1 MLQKCAYLPCALCS
15 FLFASPFSCAEPRK
29 DHLACRAANPPSLGS
44 GGSGSSGEGPPSRIA
59 ACQPQHGG
67 GGAPGPAA
75 GGGAGGRTSSSSS
88 SPGRPR
94 GPPAMGRKRCC
105 VGGGDG
111 GGGGSKMAAGC
122 CGVKKQKLSSSPPSG
137 SAGPGAAA
145 AGAAAGGG
153 GGGGTHCGGG
163 GGGGGS
169 SGGPGSLPPPAGPRL
184 FNGLGGLAG
193 GSSGCALSQPPPPLP
208 PPSCAAAGGAGG
220 PLAAA
225 APPAAAPGLASPA
238 AAALLSSPGAG
249 PGGGGGCRKMVVS
262 AEMCC
267 FCFDVLY
274 CHLYGYQPPRSPRF
288 TNDPYPLFVTWK
300 IGRDKRLRGC
310 IGTFSA
316 MNLHSG
322 LREYTLTSAL
332 KDSRFPP
339 MTRDELPR
347 LFCSVSLLTNFED
360 VCDYLDWEV
369 GVHGIR
375 IEFINEKGSKRTAT
389 YLPEVAKEQ
398 GWDHI
403 QTIDSLLRKG
413 GYKAPITN
421 DFRKTIKLTRYRSEK
436 MTVSYTEYLA
446 HRQHHH
452 FQNGIGHPLPPY
464 NHYS

>member
-1 MLQKCAYLPCALCS
+1 
-15 FLFASPFSCAEPRK
+15 
-29 DHLACRAANPPSLGS
+29 
-44 GGSGSSGEGPPSRIA
+44 
-59 ACQPQHGG
+59 
-67 GGAPGPAA
+67 
-75 GGGAGGRTSSSSS
+75 
-88 SPGRPR
+88 
-94 GPPAMGRKRCC
+94 
-105 VGGGDG
+105 
-111 GGGGSKMAAGC
+111 MAAGC
-122 CGVKKQKLSSSPPSG
+122 CGVKKQKLSSSPPAGSG
-137 SAGPGAAA
+137 
-145 AGAAAGGG
+145 GAAAGSHGAG
-153 GGGGTHCGGG
+153 DGQARAGDLGFGGG
-163 GGGGGS
+163 GGGGG
-169 SGGPGSLPPPAGPRL
+169 GARL
-184 FNGLGGLAG
+184 NGLG
-193 GSSGCALSQPPPPLP
+193 ALT
-208 PPSCAAAGGAGG
+208 A
-220 PLAAA
+220 
-225 APPAAAPGLASPA
+225 
-238 AAALLSSPGAG
+238 
-249 PGGGGGCRKMVVS
+249 GGGGGPLPTPAGGGGGAGSLAAPPGCGVATLLASAAASPAPIAAPRKMVVS

-274 CHLYGYQPPRSPRF
+274 CHLYGYQQPRTPRF
-288 TNDPYPLFVTWK
+288 TNEPYPLFVTWK

-421 DFRKTIKLTRYRSEK
+421 EFRKTIKLTRYRSEK
-436 MTVSYTEYLA
+436 MTLSYAEYLA

>member
-1 MLQKCAYLPCALCS
+1 
-15 FLFASPFSCAEPRK
+15 
-29 DHLACRAANPPSLGS
+29 
-44 GGSGSSGEGPPSRIA
+44 
-59 ACQPQHGG
+59 
-67 GGAPGPAA
+67 
-75 GGGAGGRTSSSSS
+75 
-88 SPGRPR
+88 
-94 GPPAMGRKRCC
+94 MGRKRC
-105 VGGGDG
+105 VGADC
-111 GGGGSKMAAGC
+111 SKMAAGC
-122 CGVKKQKLSSSPPSG
+122 CGVKKQKLSGSPG
-137 SAGPGAAA
+137 
-145 AGAAAGGG
+145 
-153 GGGGTHCGGG
+153 
-163 GGGGGS
+163 
-169 SGGPGSLPPPAGPRL
+169 SGGPGGVGAGSGVAGTGHCGSELGIGSSATAGGAPNVSRA
-184 FNGLGGLAG
+184 NGLGGPGGNVSGG
-193 GSSGCALSQPPPPLP
+193 GSNSGSGGGTSVLSTL
-208 PPSCAAAGGAGG
+208 
-220 PLAAA
+220 
-225 APPAAAPGLASPA
+225 SPA
-238 AAALLSSPGAG
+238 PAGYTSSGLSPNLSPG
-249 PGGGGGCRKMVVS
+249 PGSGSGGRKMVVS

-274 CHLYGYQPPRSPRF
+274 CHLYGYQPPRTPRF

-360 VCDYLDWEV
+360 VGDYLDWEV

-375 IEFINEKGSKRTAT
+375 IEFFNEKGSKRTAT

-436 MTVSYTEYLA
+436 MTMGYADYIA

-452 FQNGIGHPLPPY
+452 YQNGIGHPLPPY

>member
-1 MLQKCAYLPCALCS
+1 
-15 FLFASPFSCAEPRK
+15 
-29 DHLACRAANPPSLGS
+29 
-44 GGSGSSGEGPPSRIA
+44 
-59 ACQPQHGG
+59 
-67 GGAPGPAA
+67 
-75 GGGAGGRTSSSSS
+75 
-88 SPGRPR
+88 
-94 GPPAMGRKRCC
+94 MGRKRC
-105 VGGGDG
+105 VGADC
-111 GGGGSKMAAGC
+111 SKMAAGC
-122 CGVKKQKLSSSPPSG
+122 CGVKKQKLSGSPG
-137 SAGPGAAA
+137 
-145 AGAAAGGG
+145 
-153 GGGGTHCGGG
+153 
-163 GGGGGS
+163 
-169 SGGPGSLPPPAGPRL
+169 SGGPGGVGAGNGVVGTGHCGSDLGIGSSSTVVAGSMNRV
-184 FNGLGGLAG
+184 NGLGGPG
-193 GSSGCALSQPPPPLP
+193 GSSSSTNALSP
-208 PPSCAAAGGAGG
+208 
-220 PLAAA
+220 
-225 APPAAAPGLASPA
+225 APGGYNSTGISPN
-238 AAALLSSPGAG
+238 LSPGCG
-249 PGGGGGCRKMVVS
+249 SGSGGRKMVVS

-274 CHLYGYQPPRSPRF
+274 CHLYGYQPPRTPRF

-360 VCDYLDWEV
+360 VGDYLDWEV

-375 IEFINEKGSKRTAT
+375 IEFFNEKGSKRTAT

-436 MTVSYTEYLA
+436 MTMSYAEYIA

-452 FQNGIGHPLPPY
+452 YQNGTGHPLPPY

>member
-1 MLQKCAYLPCALCS
+1 
-15 FLFASPFSCAEPRK
+15 
-29 DHLACRAANPPSLGS
+29 
-44 GGSGSSGEGPPSRIA
+44 
-59 ACQPQHGG
+59 
-67 GGAPGPAA
+67 
-75 GGGAGGRTSSSSS
+75 
-88 SPGRPR
+88 
-94 GPPAMGRKRCC
+94 
-105 VGGGDG
+105 
-111 GGGGSKMAAGC
+111 MAAGC

-137 SAGPGAAA
+137 SGGGGGASSSSHCSGESQCRAGELGLGGA
-145 AGAAAGGG
+145 GTRLNGLGGLSGGG
-153 GGGGTHCGGG
+153 GGGGCPLSPPQGCG

-169 SGGPGSLPPPAGPRL
+169 S
-184 FNGLGGLAG
+184 
-193 GSSGCALSQPPPPLP
+193 SSGGISLSPPL
-208 PPSCAAAGGAGG
+208 SCGVGT
-220 PLAAA
+220 LLST
-225 APPAAAPGLASPA
+225 PAAATASSPSSSA
-238 AAALLSSPGAG
+238 SSPGS
-249 PGGGGGCRKMVVS
+249 RKMVVS

-274 CHLYGYQPPRSPRF
+274 CHLYGYQQPRTPRF
-288 TNDPYPLFVTWK
+288 TNEPY
-300 IGRDKRLRGC
+300 
-310 IGTFSA
+310 
-316 MNLHSG
+316 
-322 LREYTLTSAL
+322 AL

-421 DFRKTIKLTRYRSEK
+421 EFRKTIKLTRYRSEK
-436 MTVSYTEYLA
+436 MTLSYAEYLA

>member
-1 MLQKCAYLPCALCS
+1 
-15 FLFASPFSCAEPRK
+15 
-29 DHLACRAANPPSLGS
+29 
-44 GGSGSSGEGPPSRIA
+44 
-59 ACQPQHGG
+59 
-67 GGAPGPAA
+67 
-75 GGGAGGRTSSSSS
+75 
-88 SPGRPR
+88 
-94 GPPAMGRKRCC
+94 
-105 VGGGDG
+105 
-111 GGGGSKMAAGC
+111 MAAGC

-137 SAGPGAAA
+137 S
-145 AGAAAGGG
+145 GGG
-153 GGGGTHCGGG
+153 GGASSSSHCSGESQCRAGELGLGGTGPRLNGLVGLTGGGSGSGCTLSPPQSCGGG
-163 GGGGGS
+163 GGGI
-169 SGGPGSLPPPAGPRL
+169 SL
-184 FNGLGGLAG
+184 
-193 GSSGCALSQPPPPLP
+193 SP
-208 PPSCAAAGGAGG
+208 PPSCGVGT
-220 PLAAA
+220 LLST
-225 APPAAAPGLASPA
+225 PAAATSSSSCSSSAASS
-238 AAALLSSPGAG
+238 SSPGS
-249 PGGGGGCRKMVVS
+249 RKMVVS

-274 CHLYGYQPPRSPRF
+274 CHLYGYQQPRTPRF
-288 TNDPYPLFVTWK
+288 TNEPY
-300 IGRDKRLRGC
+300 
-310 IGTFSA
+310 
-316 MNLHSG
+316 
-322 LREYTLTSAL
+322 AL

-421 DFRKTIKLTRYRSEK
+421 EFRKTIKLTRYRSEK
-436 MTVSYTEYLA
+436 MTLSYAEYLA

>member
-1 MLQKCAYLPCALCS
+1 
-15 FLFASPFSCAEPRK
+15 
-29 DHLACRAANPPSLGS
+29 
-44 GGSGSSGEGPPSRIA
+44 
-59 ACQPQHGG
+59 
-67 GGAPGPAA
+67 
-75 GGGAGGRTSSSSS
+75 
-88 SPGRPR
+88 
-94 GPPAMGRKRCC
+94 
-105 VGGGDG
+105 
-111 GGGGSKMAAGC
+111 MAAGC

-137 SAGPGAAA
+137 S
-145 AGAAAGGG
+145 GGG
-153 GGGGTHCGGG
+153 GGASSSSHCSGESQCQAGELGLGGAGTRLNGLGGLTGGGSGSGCTLSPPEGCGGG
-163 GGGGGS
+163 GGI
-169 SGGPGSLPPPAGPRL
+169 
-184 FNGLGGLAG
+184 
-193 GSSGCALSQPPPPLP
+193 ALSP
-208 PPSCAAAGGAGG
+208 PPSCGVGT
-220 PLAAA
+220 LLST
-225 APPAAAPGLASPA
+225 PAAATSSSPSSSSA
-238 AAALLSSPGAG
+238 APSSSPGS
-249 PGGGGGCRKMVVS
+249 RKMVVS

-274 CHLYGYQPPRSPRF
+274 CHLYGYQQPRTPRF
-288 TNDPYPLFVTWK
+288 TNEPYPLFVTWK

-360 VCDYLDWEV
+360 VCVCYMCLTDILS
-369 GVHGIR
+369 GR
-375 IEFINEKGSKRTAT
+375 LST
-389 YLPEVAKEQ
+389 

-421 DFRKTIKLTRYRSEK
+421 EFRKTIKLTRYRSEK
-436 MTVSYTEYLA
+436 MTLSYAEYLA

>member
-1 MLQKCAYLPCALCS
+1 MVDEVRQKQGHFRVEAERPVWSETDAKVTIVMDKEAELCKEDSGATRDCCTVLQ
-15 FLFASPFSCAEPRK
+15 SPEATVDNAAMSIRVQLPRK
-29 DHLACRAANPPSLGS
+29 IFISVLCGAHPEVELLNHMIKGSL
-44 GGSGSSGEGPPSRIA
+44 
-59 ACQPQHGG
+59 
-67 GGAPGPAA
+67 
-75 GGGAGGRTSSSSS
+75 
-88 SPGRPR
+88 
-94 GPPAMGRKRCC
+94 
-105 VGGGDG
+105 
-111 GGGGSKMAAGC
+111 
-122 CGVKKQKLSSSPPSG
+122 CGVKKQKLSSLPPSG
-137 SAGPGAAA
+137 SGGGGGASSSSHCSGESQCRAGELGLGGA
-145 AGAAAGGG
+145 GMRLNGLGGLSGGG
-153 GGGGTHCGGG
+153 GGGGCTHSPPQGCGGG
-163 GGGGGS
+163 GSGGGI
-169 SGGPGSLPPPAGPRL
+169 SL
-184 FNGLGGLAG
+184 
-193 GSSGCALSQPPPPLP
+193 SPPL
-208 PPSCAAAGGAGG
+208 SCGVGT
-220 PLAAA
+220 LLST
-225 APPAAAPGLASPA
+225 PAAATASSPSSSS
-238 AAALLSSPGAG
+238 SSPGS
-249 PGGGGGCRKMVVS
+249 RKMVVS
-262 AEMCC
+262 AEMRC

-274 CHLYGYQPPRSPRF
+274 CHLHECQQPRNPRF
-288 TNDPYPLFVTWK
+288 TNEPYPLFVTWK

-421 DFRKTIKLTRYRSEK
+421 EFRKTIKLTRYRSEK
-436 MTVSYTEYLA
+436 MTLSYAEYLA